1 MQILP
6 ASVQDKVG
14 SAIPC
19 YLVGHGNMFGFIE
32 QLLKMKKIPIYNQI
46 YTNLFLELSAFET
59 NSKQVK
65 AFVLRKFN
73 PEHPKSA

>member
-1 MQILP
+1 
-6 ASVQDKVG
+6 
-14 SAIPC
+14 
-19 YLVGHGNMFGFIE
+19 MFGFIE
-32 QLLKMKKIPIYNQI
+32 QLMKKKKKTTHKPVYNQI

-73 PEHPKSA
+73 SEHPKSA